1 MGNFIDFILKTARCS
16 YMYLHNFV
24 IKHLNGQD
32 EKIQCLSRYTVVEQ
46 PGYFFCHFD

>member
-32 EKIQCLSRYTVVEQ
+32 EKKYNALVDIQ
-46 PGYFFCHFD
+46 